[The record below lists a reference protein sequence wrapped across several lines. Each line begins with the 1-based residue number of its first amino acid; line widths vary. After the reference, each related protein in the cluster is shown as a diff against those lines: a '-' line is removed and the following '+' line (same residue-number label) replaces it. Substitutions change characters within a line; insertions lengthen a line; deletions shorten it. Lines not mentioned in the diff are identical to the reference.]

1 LAGKGSRFTISLCLK
16 EAVDDAAL
24 LPSQPIEGLEREN
37 ATVQEDNPVPATLSA
52 QLHILVVD
60 DNEINRKLNTIL
72 LHQWGITVDEAADG
86 VAAVEACSRQYYDL
100 ILMDVHMPAMDGI
113 EATRRI
119 RMLQEGSKL
128 TPVVALTANALSGDR
143 ERYLAAGM
151 DDYLE
156 KPLTE
161 EALRKTIE
169 KWCPLTPAFVQGTGK
184 KGEWRVEE
192 NFPDS
197 PHSDLPIIDAEI
209 GMERAGGCRQ
219 SWLTSLRMQLAELPS
234 CLDAFQAAYSAS
246 DLEKVG
252 ELAHRLRGG
261 ALYCG
266 VSALEIAALHL
277 EVACR
282 NRAPD
287 IADKLTFL
295 QQEAE
300 NLMALESSGA
310 IPEA

>member
-1 LAGKGSRFTISLCLK
+1 L
-16 EAVDDAAL
+16 D
-24 LPSQPIEGLEREN
+24 
-37 ATVQEDNPVPATLSA
+37 
-52 QLHILVVD
+52 
-60 DNEINRKLNTIL
+60 
-72 LHQWGITVDEAADG
+72 QWGIDVDEAADG
-86 VAAVEACSRQYYDL
+86 VAAVEACGRQHYDL

-119 RMLQEGSKL
+119 RMLQDGANL

-161 EALRKTIE
+161 EALRKAIE
-169 KWCPLTPAFVQGTGK
+169 KWFPFAPVCVQPAEK
-184 KGEWRVEE
+184 KEEQAVEE

-197 PHSDLPIIDAEI
+197 PHSDLPIIDAGL
-209 GMERAGGCRQ
+209 GMERAGGSRED
-219 SWLTSLRMQLAELPS
+219 WLISLRMQLAELPS
-234 CLDAFQAAYSAS
+234 CLDAFQAAYSVS
-246 DLEKVG
+246 DLEKVE

-266 VSALEIAALHL
+266 ISALEIAALRL

-287 IADKLTFL
+287 IADKLTL
-295 QQEAE
+295 LRQEAE
-300 NLMALESSGA
+300 SLMNLESSGA
-310 IPEA
+310 IPEV